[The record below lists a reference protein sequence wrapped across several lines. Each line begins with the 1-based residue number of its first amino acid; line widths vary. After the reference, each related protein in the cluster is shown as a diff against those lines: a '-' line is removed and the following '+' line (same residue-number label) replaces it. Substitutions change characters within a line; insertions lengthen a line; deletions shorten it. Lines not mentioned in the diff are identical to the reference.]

1 MSFKRESL
9 AVLQNRMYS
18 NYTSLYKPLDKTP
31 RHNLLKVFAQV
42 DAGIYHQ
49 LSGDLDFLSRQIF
62 PDTAEGE
69 YLREHW
75 SAKVPPLY
83 ATTAAGNVEASGL
96 PNRSI
101 PSGLLFSAASG
112 EHYYA
117 EKSHRLD
124 EQGKSVISVK
134 AQNPGAQANLT
145 AGEKLKIISSIPTG
159 VDSTVIVAASGIS
172 GGSDA
177 ETDEE
182 YQARVLASL
191 RNPNRYGKRGDFALW
206 AMDAS
211 PEVSSAWEFY
221 NFGVFGAVLVQVL
234 NGNQMS
240 GVHPVEN
247 VSEVQ
252 NYISSVAP
260 LIMFEVRSPA
270 LVSVN
275 PSVTLPSHED
285 SQVNRDLAETGMKTF
300 LQLSAKPGVQ
310 ATAGSLRLAI
320 IDGVTITDAVVKI
333 NGSIA
338 GIVSTTILQYPV
350 LGVLTWE

>member
-9 AVLQNRMYS
+9 SVLQNRMYS

-101 PSGLLFSAASG
+101 PSGLLFSAATG

-124 EQGKSVISVK
+124 ENGKSVVSVK
-134 AQNPGAQANLT
+134 AQNPGAQANLA
-145 AGEKLKIISSIPTG
+145 AGEELKIISSIPTG
-159 VDSTVIVAASGIS
+159 VDSTVVVTASGIS

-182 YQARVLASL
+182 YQARVLANL
-191 RNPNRYGKRGDFALW
+191 RNPNRYGKKGDFALW

-221 NFGVFGAVLVQVL
+221 NFGVFGAVLVMVVK
-234 NGNQMS
+234 GNQMD
-240 GVHPVEN
+240 GVHQVDN
-247 VSEVQ
+247 LAEVQ
-252 NYISSVAP
+252 NYISDVSP
-260 LIMFEVRSPA
+260 FITFEVRTPT
-270 LVSVN
+270 LVPIN
-275 PSVTLPSHED
+275 PSIALAVHED
-285 SQVNRDLAETGMKTF
+285 SQANRDLAETRIKRF
-300 LQLSAKPGVQ
+300 LQLSAKPGTQV
-310 ATAGSLRLAI
+310 TAGSLRLAM
-320 IDGVTITDAVVKI
+320 IDGVTITDAAVKI
-333 NGSIA
+333 NGSTA
-338 GIVSTTILQYPV
+338 GIASTTILQYPV
-350 LGVLTWE
+350 LGELAWE